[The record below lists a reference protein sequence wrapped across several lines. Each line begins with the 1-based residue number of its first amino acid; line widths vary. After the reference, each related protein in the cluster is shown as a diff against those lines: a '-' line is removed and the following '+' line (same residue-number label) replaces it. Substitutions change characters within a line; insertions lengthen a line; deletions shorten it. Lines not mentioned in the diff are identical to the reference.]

1 MISVMYDEY
10 IGLQLFLVFTVTSL
24 LISTNLTIS
33 HIEYDVEL
41 LFSIGFILFTTTR
54 SLICLLPGYSTECF
68 GV

>member
-41 LFSIGFILFTTTR
+41 LFSIGLSFLR
-54 SLICLLPGYSTECF
+54 RHAP
-68 GV
+68 